1 MSSVHVPEQV
11 APMIP
16 RTLFNSDHEAFRKTA
31 RRFFEQEIAPFHEKW
46 EGSIHCHSI
55 CRVSRNLYRNEA

>member
-11 APMIP
+11 APMMP

-31 RRFFEQEIAPFHEKW
+31 RRFFEQEIALRAVIKNVGLQEEHTAR
-46 EGSIHCHSI
+46 SC
-55 CRVSRNLYRNEA
+55 